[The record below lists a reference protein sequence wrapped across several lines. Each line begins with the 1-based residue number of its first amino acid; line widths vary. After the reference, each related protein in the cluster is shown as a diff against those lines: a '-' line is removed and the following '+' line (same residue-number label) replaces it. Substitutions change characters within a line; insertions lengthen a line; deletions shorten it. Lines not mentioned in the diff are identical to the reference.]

1 MSKTPP
7 VEPARLPI
15 VEILARKGELTG
27 TSPWI
32 DVTQDMIDT
41 FADATHDHQF
51 IHVDPERARAE
62 TPFGGTIAHGF
73 LSLSLL
79 SALITSAMPRAA
91 EAVMGINYGFDKVR
105 FLAPVPAGCRIR
117 GHFRLAECVE
127 RKPAEI
133 LSTYEVSVE
142 IEGSEKPALAATW
155 LGIAILSAPVSKL
168 QVQGGSISS

>member
-1 MSKTPP
+1 MP
-7 VEPARLPI
+7 VIKAETLQDH
-15 VEILARKGELTG
+15 VSTEIGISDWVVIDQSRIDGFA
-27 TSPWI
+27 
-32 DVTQDMIDT
+32 DVTG
-41 FADATHDHQF
+41 DHQF
-51 IHVDPERARAE
+51 IHIDPARAVAE

-73 LSLSLL
+73 LSLSMM
-79 SALITSAMPRAA
+79 SALAENTSLVLDGIA
-91 EAVMGINYGFDKVR
+91 MGINYGFDKVR